1 MIKWQL
7 ETEGGR
13 EGHISSRKPESQLVL
28 GQFRILIRLNSFGY
42 FYVENE
48 LIPFEELRFT
58 IFEICGI
65 DPTLIMYNGGD
76 ERWRLSETT
85 RRSITVRKRI
95 CGEGTNIGSEIICVR
110 DGHHRCGRR
119 RSRSPSLSCRGQFT
133 LMLEVWKIDFVY
145 PEWANITVR
154 TKAERSK
161 PNLPLTGCDGACLNR
176 L

>member
-1 MIKWQL
+1 MRAEAGSEICASKWRHAHVSVHPSRVGEGRKWQL

-13 EGHISSRKPESQLVL
+13 EGHISSRKPEYQLVL

-85 RRSITVRKRI
+85 QRSITVRKRI
-95 CGEGTNIGSEIICVR
+95 CGGNKHRRTSDRRCVR
-110 DGHHRCGRR
+110 DGHHRCGRL

-133 LMLEVWKIDFVY
+133 LMLEV
-145 PEWANITVR
+145 
-154 TKAERSK
+154 
-161 PNLPLTGCDGACLNR
+161 
-176 L
+176 

>member
-1 MIKWQL
+1 MGRKWQL

-48 LIPFEELRFT
+48 LIPFEKLRFT

-95 CGEGTNIGSEIICVR
+95 CGEGTNIDV
-110 DGHHRCGRR
+110 HRIGDHMC
-119 RSRSPSLSCRGQFT
+119 SRWPSSVWAATVAVAIPFLSRAVHT
-133 LMLEVWKIDFVY
+133 H
-145 PEWANITVR
+145 A
-154 TKAERSK
+154 
-161 PNLPLTGCDGACLNR
+161 
-176 L
+176 